1 MAPISYP
8 SAHRSDVVD
17 DHFGQLVADPYRWL
31 EDPDDPATKA
41 WIEAENALTESV
53 LAAAPER
60 HRIRARITELWD
72 YPKFG
77 VPFERGGRWFQTRNS
92 GLQNQSVLYVSRE
105 LGEEGRVLLD
115 PNLLSTDGTAALTGL
130 QVSGDGKLAAY
141 ALSESGSDWMTWHVR
156 DVDSGQ
162 DLPDRIQWSKFSLA
176 AWARDGGGFYYSGL
190 DRPVAG
196 GEYREES
203 RGLSVRFHVL
213 GTPQT
218 RDRMVF
224 AAPDQP
230 DWLPRAEVSDDGRY
244 LIITVNR
251 GTAPENDLLIADL
264 EDQEV
269 HPIALSTGF
278 RAKSVFVGNVGS
290 RMYLLTDLDAERGR
304 VVAADLEDP
313 DAAWEEIIPEGS
325 DTLLDVQPCGGKFVC
340 HYLRHAHSVL
350 QIHDPSGKS
359 LGEVAPPGF
368 VSIVGDPLGHGSVE
382 GRPERNVFF
391 FQAVSFVESGALWSH
406 DVATGV
412 TTLVRASASVI
423 DPQNFL
429 TEQVFATSRDGT
441 QVPMFLTR
449 RRDID
454 ADGDRKVLLYG
465 YGGFNIPLTP
475 SFGVTFATWL
485 DRGGVLAVANLRGG
499 GEYGRAWHDAGRLAN
514 KQNVFDDFYA
524 CARWLAGSWSRPQ
537 RIGISGGS
545 NGGLLVGASITQH
558 PELFGGAVADVGVFD
573 MLRFHKFTIGW
584 AWKSDYGDPDD
595 PEQYAW
601 LRAYSPLHNVPEG
614 VCLPPTMI
622 LTGDHD
628 DRVVPGHS
636 LKFAATVQ
644 AAQSCDAPVL
654 LRVETSAGHGLG
666 KPTGKLIDEAT
677 DRVTFLEWSL
687 TESRGELRKT
697 RLR

>member
-1 MAPISYP
+1 MAAISYP
-8 SAHRSDVVD
+8 PARRSGVVD
-17 DHFGQLVADPYRWL
+17 DHFGEKVADPYRWL
-31 EDPDDPATKA
+31 EDPNDPDTRA

-53 LAAAPER
+53 LAAVQGR
-60 HRIRARITELWD
+60 SGIRARVTELWD

-92 GLQNQSVLYVSRE
+92 GLQSQSVLYVSQE
-105 LGEEGRVLLD
+105 AGEEGRVLLD

-130 QVSGDGKLAAY
+130 QVSRDGKLAAY
-141 ALSESGSDWMTWHVR
+141 AVSESGSDWMTWHVR
-156 DVDSGQ
+156 DVESGQ
-162 DLPDRIQWSKFSLA
+162 DLPDQVEWSKFSLA
-176 AWARDGGGFYYSGL
+176 AWTRDSAGFYYSGL

-196 GEYREES
+196 GEFREES
-203 RGLSVRFHVL
+203 RGLSVRFHLL
-213 GTPQT
+213 GTPQAG
-218 RDRMVF
+218 DRIVF

-251 GTAPENDLLIADL
+251 GTAPENDLLIVDL
-264 EDQEV
+264 EEQDGQPV
-269 HPIALSTGF
+269 GLSTGF
-278 RAKSVFVGNVGS
+278 KAKSVFVGNDRTRV
-290 RMYLLTDLDAERGR
+290 YLLTDLDAERGR
-304 VVAADLEDP
+304 VVAADLEHP
-313 DAAWEEIIPEGS
+313 DAAWEEIIPETP
-325 DTLLDVQPCGGKFVC
+325 DTLLDVQLCGGKLVC

-350 QIHDPSGKS
+350 QIHDPPGP
-359 LGEVAPPGF
+359 LLRQVAPPGF

-382 GRPERNVFF
+382 GRPERDVFY
-391 FQAVSFVESGALWSH
+391 FQAVSFVESGSLWSH
-406 DVATGV
+406 DVATGD
-412 TTLVRASASVI
+412 TTLVRGSASLI
-423 DPQNFL
+423 DPQEFL
-429 TEQVFATSRDGT
+429 TEQVFATSGDGT
-441 QVPMFLTR
+441 QVPMFLIR
-449 RRDID
+449 RRDIS
-454 ADGDRKVLLYG
+454 ADGDQRVLLYG

-499 GEYGRAWHDAGRLAN
+499 GEYGRGWHDGGRLAN

-545 NGGLLVGASITQH
+545 NGGLLVGTSITQH
-558 PELFGGAVADVGVFD
+558 PELFGGALADVGVFD

-595 PEQYAW
+595 PSQYAW
-601 LRAYSPLHNVPEG
+601 LRAYSPLHNVRDQ
-614 VCLPPTMI
+614 VCVPPTMI

-644 AAQSCDAPVL
+644 AAQACNAPVL

-687 TESRGELRKT
+687 TETSGEAGKRGLR
-697 RLR
+697 